1 MIERDLRTMP
11 LDELRAE
18 RAALQ
23 AQDDVISYVRRL
35 AQARL
40 DLLDAEMQR
49 RRGETN
55 DVTGALPAI
64 LGAHLQG
71 GPARPPRPAEEAS
84 DHPLAI
90 ELEEMCARLGSADI
104 KSLTD
109 AEVDELRIQL
119 LSFERA
125 RSQERHQ
132 LYEKLDA
139 LSAELVRRYRE
150 GEASVDGLL
159 AAD

>member
-1 MIERDLRTMP
+1 MSDRLTTMP

-23 AQDDVISYVRRL
+23 MQDDVISYVRRI

-40 DLLDAEMQR
+40 DLLDAEMER
-49 RRGETN
+49 RSGERT
-55 DVTGALPAI
+55 DVTGALPSI
-64 LGAHLQG
+64 LGAHLIG
-71 GPARPPRPAEEAS
+71 GTTRPPRPAGESS

-90 ELEEMCARLGSADI
+90 ELEDLCARLGADDV
-104 KSLTD
+104 KSLDD
-109 AEVDELRIQL
+109 AEVDELRIAL

-125 RSQERHQ
+125 RSEERHE
-132 LYEKLDA
+132 LYERLDA

-150 GEASVDGLL
+150 GEAHVDRLL
-159 AAD
+159 DED

>member
-1 MIERDLRTMP
+1 MTDRLTTMP

-23 AQDDVISYVRRL
+23 MQDDVISYVRRI

-40 DLLDAEMQR
+40 DLLDAEMAR
-49 RRGETN
+49 RSGDRE
-55 DVTGALPAI
+55 DVTGALPSI
-64 LGAHLQG
+64 LGAHLTG
-71 GPARPPRPAEEAS
+71 GPARPPRPAGESS

-90 ELEEMCARLGSADI
+90 ELEELCARLGSDDV
-104 KSLTD
+104 KSLD
-109 AEVDELRIQL
+109 DGEVDELRIAL
-119 LSFERA
+119 LSYERA
-125 RSQERHQ
+125 RSQERHE

-150 GEASVDGLL
+150 GEAHVDRLL
-159 AAD
+159 DDD